1 MLYVRLVAYLKM
13 GEDKGGVVIKLK
25 RTDNLQLLQAQNYMC
40 ANTQELLCVARIEN
54 RQTKKSTTQ

>member
-40 ANTQELLCVARIEN
+40 ANTQELL
-54 RQTKKSTTQ
+54 